1 VIVHPIVERKFRDM
15 LEDSLASRLAERR
28 QLSQRRR
35 SERPA
40 SPWAQASMS
49 LRTLSPLSR
58 RAETARTK
66 LFSDEK
72 EPLAMFSPEFF
83 SLVYTEQK
91 QDRAT
96 GTTEQQRR
104 VLLAPRSRD
113 SSPRHGGTP
122 SPTLV
127 LPIW

>member
-1 VIVHPIVERKFRDM
+1 
-15 LEDSLASRLAERR
+15 
-28 QLSQRRR
+28 
-35 SERPA
+35 
-40 SPWAQASMS
+40 
-49 LRTLSPLSR
+49 
-58 RAETARTK
+58 
-66 LFSDEK
+66 
-72 EPLAMFSPEFF
+72 MFSPEFF

-127 LPIW
+127 LPNW